1 MDMQSLLTLAIV
13 AIFWAFVTLVI
24 FQFING
30 LFVSAAYASNVV
42 SVSNENIATSTIPSV
57 SEIITP
63 QQVQTFEKLPDPW
76 MLEDEVVYR
85 TSNEGERL
93 KGKGEREREN
103 SILSPFPR
111 LLSAVE
117 VSLYPTS
124 ARSPLRLLP
133 PVKEISSQPK
143 RTTRSNKANNPANKS
158 PKTKKADVKPS
169 GKRKPGRPRK
179 TA

>member
-1 MDMQSLLTLAIV
+1 MDMQSLLTLAIL

-30 LFVSAAYASNVV
+30 LFVSAANVSNLV
-42 SVSNENIATSTIPSV
+42 SVSNGNIAASTIPSV
-57 SEIITP
+57 SEVITP
-63 QQVQTFEKLPDPW
+63 QAMTFEKLPDPW
-76 MLEDEVVYR
+76 TLEDEVVHR
-85 TSNEGERL
+85 TSNEAVII
-93 KGKGEREREN
+93 
-103 SILSPFPR
+103 SFPI
-111 LLSAVE
+111 
-117 VSLYPTS
+117 
-124 ARSPLRLLP
+124 LRLLP

-158 PKTKKADVKPS
+158 PKTKKTDVNSS

>member
-1 MDMQSLLTLAIV
+1 MDMQSLLTLTIV

-24 FQFING
+24 FQFISG

-63 QQVQTFEKLPDPW
+63 QGRTFEKLPDPW
-76 MLEDEVVYR
+76 TLEDEVVYR

-103 SILSPFPR
+103 SILSPFP
-111 LLSAVE
+111 LP
-117 VSLYPTS
+117 LYPTS